1 MIHTLATDAPLWTI
15 ALLTVPAWSLLVL
28 TVLAKLESK

>member
-1 MIHTLATDAPLWTI
+1 MTLLGDPPLWTI

-28 TVLAKLESK
+28 TILDKATSK